1 MITIT
6 LFFISLFG
14 IMFLFI
20 NKKRELDKGEAFVCL
35 SHCDEH
41 HLRNKFRE
49 VQVSLREMPR
59 RAGNI
64 VAFLVV
70 KQGVRAFEK
79 LKKVVYP
86 KISHIVDAVKGRD
99 IPKNKGSVSL
109 FLRHIER
116 FRDMD

>member
-1 MITIT
+1 
-6 LFFISLFG
+6 
-14 IMFLFI
+14 MFLFI
-20 NKKRELDKGEAFVCL
+20 NKKRELDRGEAFVCL

-41 HLRNKFRE
+41 HLRNRFKAM
-49 VQVSLREMPR
+49 QVSVKEAPR
-59 RAGNI
+59 KFGNI

-70 KQGVRAFEK
+70 KQGVKAFEK
-79 LKKVVYP
+79 MKEIVYP

-116 FRDMD
+116 FRDID